1 MNKIYFPVMKDGVLH
16 FKYFTTNDYVRT
28 PEGVGIVIE
37 DENEITTEIDFC
49 MSEVKIQHKEG
60 TSNNPSNNPI
70 EVIRDYILPISEK
83 EYHNSEVLSTH

>member
-1 MNKIYFPVMKDGVLH
+1 MRAGVLH
-16 FKYFTTNDYVRT
+16 FKYFTKGDYVRT
-28 PEGVGIVIE
+28 PEGAGIVVE
-37 DENEITTEIDFC
+37 DEGEIITQVDFC